1 MAIRNI
7 IDNTNPLIRKISKP
21 VTVFDEKLDQLIDDM
36 TETMRHADGVG
47 IAAVQVGIL
56 KRVVIVEINGLHLE
70 LINGKILKSSG
81 KQINTEG
88 CLSVPNRK
96 GDVERAEKITFEAY
110 DRNGYYYQMTVEGP
124 VAMAVGHEL
133 DHLDGILYIDK
144 LVENTKKSK
153 ENE

>member
-36 TETMRHADGVG
+36 TETMHHADGVG
-47 IAAVQVGIL
+47 IAAVQVGVL

-70 LINGKILKSSG
+70 LVNGKILKSSG

-124 VAMAVGHEL
+124 VAMVVGHEL

-144 LVENTKKSK
+144 LVENTKKLK